1 MIAPAKLPAMN
12 AEMGLAQD
20 TAATQEIARI
30 CKAAGDS
37 LRVEILCALA
47 TDSYGVLELSH
58 AFQVKQSGMSHH
70 LKVLA
75 KAGLVVSRR
84 EGNSIFYRR
93 SQLAVDDPYRAL
105 KTSVFAALGPR
116 LLSDDIQERL
126 AQVHAERALT
136 SQQFFLENAD
146 KFREHQDLI
155 ASFPVYAQQVRE
167 LLQQTPVPAK
177 DRALEVGPGEGEFLP
192 ELAASF
198 GQVLGLDSSA
208 AMLAR
213 AAETCSGHG
222 NIALINADTAYLR
235 DLTDSFDCAVM
246 NMVLHHTPSPRQLF
260 TDISRVLKIGA
271 PLLVT
276 ELCRHDQPWV
286 TQACGDIWL
295 GFDPADLTQWAEEA
309 DLIAGQSVFFAL
321 RNGFQIQLRQFFKRN
336 SIQP

>member
-1 MIAPAKLPAMN
+1 MN
-12 AEMGLAQD
+12 AEMGLAPD
-20 TAATQEIARI
+20 TVATQEIARI

-37 LRVEILCALA
+37 LRIDILSALA

-93 SQLAVDDPYRAL
+93 SQLAVDDSYRAL
-105 KTSVFAALGPR
+105 KVSLFAALGPQ
-116 LLSDDIQERL
+116 LLSIDVQERL

-146 KFREHQDLI
+146 KFREQQDLI
-155 ASFPVYAQQVRE
+155 ASFPVYAQQVSE
-167 LLQQTPVPAK
+167 LLQQTPVPGK
-177 DRALEVGPGEGEFLP
+177 DRVLEIGPGEGEFLP
-192 ELAASF
+192 ELAATYR
-198 GQVLGLDSSA
+198 QVLGLDSSA

-213 AAETCSGHG
+213 AAETCSGYA
-222 NIALINADTAYLR
+222 NVMLVNADTGYLR
-235 DLTDSFDCAVM
+235 DLSDRFDCAVM

-260 TDISRVLKIGA
+260 ADVSRVLKVGA

-276 ELCRHDQPWV
+276 ELCRHNQTWV

-295 GFDPADLTQWAEEA
+295 GFEPVDLTQWAEEA

-321 RNGFQIQLRQFFKRN
+321 RNGFQIQIRQFFKSN
-336 SIQP
+336 SIQS